1 VVKKELKMSAVSSN
15 SKNMFS
21 VNLSEIE
28 GVGDF
33 PCPKCSTVFSPD
45 DLTKDVYTILSLKK
59 NDNKPTSMV
68 IQCNQCKSII
78 NLNGLAV

>member
-1 VVKKELKMSAVSSN
+1 MSAVFSN
-15 SKNMFS
+15 SKNTFN

-45 DLTKDVYTILSLKK
+45 DLTKDVYTILSLQE
-59 NDNKPTSMV
+59 NDNQSASMV
-68 IQCNQCKSII
+68 IQCNKCKNII
-78 NLNGLAV
+78 NINGLAV